1 MSASPAGPR
10 VWAVADLCQAV
21 ADALDARFNP
31 VSVQGEISGFA
42 RAASGHCYFTLKD
55 SSGQIRCAMFK
66 RAAGLLDFAVRD
78 GDLVEVRGRLGVYA
92 QRGDLQLIVES
103 MRQAG
108 AGALFEE
115 FLRLKAKL
123 QGEGLFDA
131 ARKRELPLMP
141 RAIGLVTSRGAA
153 ALHDVV
159 TALQRRVPHIPVLL
173 APAPVQGQGAAAQ
186 LVQAL
191 ESLYAL
197 VESPEGVA
205 AQAVVGAPSRR
216 LAPEAILLVRGGGSI
231 EDLRAFNDETL
242 ARVIARSPV
251 PVVCGVGHE
260 TDFTIADF
268 VADVRAPTPTAA
280 AELVAAAREVWL
292 GALELIESRLQEAA
306 TDRLDREAQRVDA
319 AAARLGRP
327 SGLATAQRV
336 GLVSVARR
344 QRLATG
350 LLLARQ
356 QQALGQ
362 LQMRLQSGRQRGM
375 ERLHERLERSR
386 LRLGLLDPAL
396 VLQRGYAWITD
407 AEGRTITRAEQ
418 VGVDQRVR
426 ATLAHGAMDLRVE
439 KPC

>member
-292 GALELIESRLQEAA
+292 GALELIESRLHEAA

>member
-55 SSGQIRCAMFK
+55 SAGQIRCAMFK

-191 ESLYAL
+191 QSLYAQI
-197 VESPEGVA
+197 ESPEGVA

-280 AELVAAAREVWL
+280 AELVAVAREVWL
-292 GALELIESRLQEAA
+292 GALELIESRLQEAV
-306 TDRLDREAQRVDA
+306 TGRLDREAQRVDA

-327 SGLATAQRV
+327 SGLATVQRV

-344 QRLATG
+344 QRLATR

-375 ERLHERLERSR
+375 ERLHERLERCR

-426 ATLAHGAMDLRVE
+426 ATLAHGAIDLRVE
-439 KPC
+439 KQS